1 MYQFLMDFGRL
12 SLVGLK
18 RAFDFKGTA
27 TKPEFWF
34 FFLFFFVAYA
44 VVWVLDHFF
53 LTDTVNIKAL
63 PLGELLPGGYVDPE
77 VGIAVLLFRPV
88 MAIPTLS
95 ATVRRLHDIG
105 KSGWWSCLWVLPVP
119 VLGWFWLIP
128 WLLRPSQAHKSGK

>member
-1 MYQFLMDFGRL
+1 MYQFLMDFGRF

-53 LTDTVNIKAL
+53 LTATVNIKAL

-128 WLLRPSQAHKSGK
+128 WLLQPSQPNKSAE